1 MLYWVFGEEKAGGNA
16 GAMVVHWPRV
26 DGRRSLYDRYVIHAL
41 THARNLSLRK
51 RVNVCMR
58 F

>member
-1 MLYWVFGEEKAGGNA
+1 MFGKEKAGGKA